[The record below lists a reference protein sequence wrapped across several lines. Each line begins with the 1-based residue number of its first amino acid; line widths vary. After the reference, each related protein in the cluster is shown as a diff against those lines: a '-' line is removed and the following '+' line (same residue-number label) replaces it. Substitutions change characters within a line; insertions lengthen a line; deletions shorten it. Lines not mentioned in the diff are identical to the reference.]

1 MGNTFSNY
9 SSFVL
14 LLLSAGLLFSC
25 TRATNP
31 DIERGSSYYFQDG
44 YPEVRFSALGTLD
57 EEDNGVIQAV
67 ADIVHASLIYR
78 ERDGINR
85 AEIEIEIRIVGK
97 EGTDYSDTYATSIE
111 VENQQEGYVTSQ
123 DIVKF
128 ERDLEVP
135 PGYYQVYFSVIDK
148 ASGNQTTRSAETYIP
163 DPDQEIIN
171 LTAVQLL
178 GKIMD
183 NNGSGYTPI
192 TTYDVS
198 TAKDSIRFV
207 VQVTNNRSED
217 PLTVNSRLVRF
228 ASDTTPAR
236 PMSFNNYSP
245 SSMPYKGID
254 FSSREIMEETQRVL
268 EQPGSVL
275 IEYRYALPDRGNY
288 RFEVVAEG
296 ADLDNNELF
305 RARDFSIKSE
315 NYPALKTPRELA
327 EPLVYLMGRRDHEEM
342 MKIEDPDSLK
352 EAVDRFWLSN
362 VGSVSRARSVISLY
376 YERVEQAN
384 KQFSN
389 FKEGW
394 KTDAGMIYILF
405 GPPWYVER
413 RLNRMQWSYSY
424 DRTDPR
430 YNFYFEKPRMR
441 NEYFPFDN
449 YLLQRSQNYFNMQ
462 YQQVQ
467 LWKSGHILTTNI

>member
-1 MGNTFSNY
+1 MKGNRIVTTSI
-9 SSFVL
+9 L
-14 LLLSAGLLFSC
+14 LLLTAGFIFSC

-44 YPEVRFSALGTLD
+44 HPELRLSALGFLN
-57 EEDNGVIQAV
+57 EEDEGVINIA
-67 ADIVHASLIYR
+67 ADIVEGSLIYR
-78 ERDGINR
+78 ERNGKNV
-85 AEIEIEIRIVGK
+85 AELDIEIRIVGK
-97 EGTDYSDTYATSIE
+97 EGTEYSDTYTTSMQVDNE
-111 VENQQEGYVTSQ
+111 QEGFVTTQ
-123 DIVKF
+123 DVVKF
-128 ERDLEVP
+128 EKEMMVP
-135 PGYYQVYFSVIDK
+135 PGEYEVQVSVTDK
-148 ASGNQTTRSAETYIP
+148 SSGNHTTRTTNTFIP
-163 DPDQEIIN
+163 DPADDVIN
-171 LTAVQLL
+171 LTSVQLL
-178 GKIMD
+178 GKSAERTD
-183 NNGSGYTPI
+183 GQYLPI

-217 PLTVNSRLVRF
+217 PLTIHSQLKRF
-228 ASDTTPAR
+228 ESDTTPAR
-236 PMSFNNYSP
+236 PMSYNNYSP

-254 FSSREIMEETQRVL
+254 YSRSEVKEETRRVL

-275 IEYRYALPDRGNY
+275 IEYRYPLPDRGNY
-288 RFEVVAEG
+288 RFEVRTEG
-296 ADLDNNELF
+296 ADADELF
-305 RARDFSIKSE
+305 KARDFSVKSE
-315 NYPALKTPRELA
+315 NYPALKNPRELA
-327 EPLVYLMGRRDHEEM
+327 EPLAYLMGRRDYERLME
-342 MKIEDPDSLK
+342 IEDPDSLK
-352 EAVDRFWLSN
+352 ETIDRFWLEN
-362 VGSVSRARSVISLY
+362 VGSMNRARNVISLY

-394 KTDAGMIYILF
+394 KTDMGMIYILF

-441 NEYFPFDN
+441 NEFFPFDN
-449 YLLQRSQNYFNMQ
+449 YLLERNQNYFNMQ

-467 LWKSGHILTTNI
+467 LWLTGQILNTNI